1 MNEKDLYLKVKVCDE
16 EKFFEMF
23 LDKTIALEDIK
34 KRCIKKF
41 NYLNED
47 INNINLWFIND
58 NNDIKKINNDIDLI
72 IYAKETKP
80 SNYFIKLNVNKIK
93 KDNIKLV
100 EKNQKNIVVNKN
112 NNSDEN
118 NIKKYESENIKLKKE
133 IENVKLRIN
142 NYKEKINTLN
152 NKLRNKKIDNDIIII
167 NDNLNNK
174 YENLKIEKTIN
185 SFKLNDF
192 KVNKQLN
199 NNKIKKN
206 GKKYILDNLEFINNK
221 CKICNIINLESIYK
235 CAICDNFFLCSNCYN
250 NNSINKKHEH
260 NDFFEIKYPKEV
272 ITQIKEKE
280 IIDNYYSLL
289 KSIFFDNNG
298 ISSEKTFNV
307 NTIQLDKICKHM
319 KSINVDPRVSF
330 FQYKKTYIINEIK
343 KLEPNSK
350 IIEIISEKEAL
361 FLNKLNDFI
370 NDKNL

>member
-142 NYKEKINTLN
+142 NYKEKI
-152 NKLRNKKIDNDIIII
+152 
-167 NDNLNNK
+167 
-174 YENLKIEKTIN
+174 
-185 SFKLNDF
+185 
-192 KVNKQLN
+192 
-199 NNKIKKN
+199 
-206 GKKYILDNLEFINNK
+206 
-221 CKICNIINLESIYK
+221 
-235 CAICDNFFLCSNCYN
+235 
-250 NNSINKKHEH
+250 
-260 NDFFEIKYPKEV
+260 
-272 ITQIKEKE
+272 
-280 IIDNYYSLL
+280 
-289 KSIFFDNNG
+289 
-298 ISSEKTFNV
+298 
-307 NTIQLDKICKHM
+307 
-319 KSINVDPRVSF
+319 
-330 FQYKKTYIINEIK
+330 
-343 KLEPNSK
+343 
-350 IIEIISEKEAL
+350 
-361 FLNKLNDFI
+361 
-370 NDKNL
+370 